1 MTAKQ
6 PRALIVED
14 SPAWQEILTEILTD
28 EGLVVDVASSLD
40 TATARLRAAP
50 HRLAVIDLSLEDRP
64 GQPVLALPHGPGNE
78 DGLRVLAAVRRHD
91 PGCVPLL
98 LTGYAT
104 VEVAV
109 SALTELGAY
118 TCLRKEAFR
127 RAEFRALVRKAL
139 AVAPFTSAADERPEA
154 PPVPEKPPA
163 DERTPIILLVEDD
176 AAWRSILSELLSDAG
191 YQVRACPSYSEAAG
205 YLRRGA
211 CHLAVVDLG
220 LANSLDQ
227 RTNRDGFRVFAG
239 AQAAGIPAIVVS
251 GLVTA
256 ADVERVYAEY
266 GVYACLEKQAFDR
279 AAFARTVGEAAA
291 AGQAGPGQLAAL
303 TPRERDVLALLV
315 GGLAN
320 KEIAHDLVI
329 STNTVKRYLKSIF
342 EKLAVDSRAGAVAVA
357 MSAGMKAP
365 ARRSPK
371 APGD

>member
-1 MTAKQ
+1 MTATQ

-14 SPAWQEILTEILTD
+14 SPAWQEILAEILTD
-28 EGLVVDVASSLD
+28 EGLAVDTASSLD
-40 TATARLRAAP
+40 AAVASLCRAP

-64 GQPVLALPHGPGNE
+64 NQNE

-127 RAEFRALVRKAL
+127 RAEFRALIRKAL
-139 AVAPFTSAADERPEA
+139 AVAPAAAQAEVRVAAVPSAAS
-154 PPVPEKPPA
+154 PA
-163 DERTPIILLVEDD
+163 AGAGGAVLLVEDD
-176 AAWRSILSELLSDAG
+176 AGWRSILAELLTDAG
-191 YQVRACPSYSEAAG
+191 YRVSACPSYSEAAG
-205 YLRRGA
+205 HLRRGA
-211 CHLAVVDLG
+211 CDLAVVDLG
-220 LANSLDQ
+220 LANSLDP
-227 RTNRDGFRVFAG
+227 RANRDGFRVLAG

-256 ADVERVYAEY
+256 ADVERVYSEY
-266 GVYACLEKQAFDR
+266 GVYACLEKQGFER
-279 AAFARTVGEAAA
+279 AAFTRTAGEAVA
-291 AGQAGPGQLAAL
+291 AGQAGRGQLAAL

-342 EKLAVDSRAGAVAVA
+342 EKLAVESRAGAVAVA
-357 MSAGMKAP
+357 MGAGMKAQP
-365 ARRSPK
+365 RRS
-371 APGD
+371 AE

>member
-1 MTAKQ
+1 MTANQ

-14 SPAWQEILTEILTD
+14 SPAWQEILAEILTD
-28 EGLVVDVASSLD
+28 EGLAVD
-40 TATARLRAAP
+40 TANSLEAAVTSLCAAP

-64 GQPVLALPHGPGNE
+64 NQPVLALPHGPGNE
-78 DGLRVLAAVRRHD
+78 DGLRVLEAVRRHD

-127 RAEFRALVRKAL
+127 RAEFRALIRKAL
-139 AVAPFTSAADERPEA
+139 AVAPAVSAEGRPPSA
-154 PPVPEKPPA
+154 PPAAGPA
-163 DERTPIILLVEDD
+163 PTDVRAPAVLLVEDD
-176 AAWRSILSELLSDAG
+176 AGWRSILAELLTDAG
-191 YQVRACPSYSEAAG
+191 YRVTACPSYSEAAG
-205 YLRRGA
+205 HLRRGA
-211 CHLAVVDLG
+211 CGLAVVDLG
-220 LANSLDQ
+220 LASSLDP
-227 RTNRDGFRVFAG
+227 RANRDGFRVLAG

-251 GLVTA
+251 GLATA

-266 GVYACLEKQAFDR
+266 GVYACLEKQAFER
-279 AAFARTVGEAAA
+279 AAFTRTASEAVA
-291 AGQAGPGQLAAL
+291 AGQAGRGQLAAL

-320 KEIAHDLVI
+320 KEIARDLVI

-342 EKLAVDSRAGAVAVA
+342 EKLAVESRAGAVAVA
-357 MSAGMKAP
+357 IGAGMKAQP
-365 ARRSPK
+365 RRSVE
-371 APGD
+371 